1 MAKRSLSEV
10 KVVTIFASVCP
21 YGIIPSSIDK
31 RKPPEPDI
39 RCQMSDGSWVAFEVT
54 ESIDDLIAQRNEE
67 AQSLKNNI
75 KEYLKVS
82 SVKDEILNKYC
93 DAMISI
99 YPYDRIPRK
108 IYRSQKNIDSLL
120 KFLANFP
127 NDTDEVEFN
136 SIGKHKYI
144 IEIDRGNFIG
154 PIFNTD
160 IGGSFN
166 DYIIQTIKIK
176 FFRKTYQTDL
186 PIELLIHYHMQP
198 GPFQWDVDEAI
209 YFIKNN
215 LKKSPFRRAWI
226 FSTKENK
233 ILDRY
238 PII

>member
-1 MAKRSLSEV
+1 MPKRSLSEV

-21 YGIIPSSIDK
+21 YEIISSSIEK

-39 RCQMSDGSWVAFEVT
+39 RCQISDGSWVAFEVT
-54 ESIDDLIAQRNEE
+54 ESIDNLIAQRNEE
-67 AQSLKNNI
+67 AQSLKRNI

-82 SVKDEILNKYC
+82 LLKNELLVKYC
-93 DAMISI
+93 NAMISI
-99 YPYDRIPRK
+99 YPYDRIPNK
-108 IYRSQKNIDSLL
+108 IFRSQKNIDSLL
-120 KFLANFP
+120 KFLANLS
-127 NDTDEVEFN
+127 NDIDEGEFN

-166 DYIIQTIKIK
+166 DYIIQAIDIK
-176 FFRKTYQTDL
+176 FFKKTYQTGL
-186 PIELLIHYHMQP
+186 PIELLVHYHIQP
-198 GPFQWDVDEAI
+198 GPFQWDVNEAI
-209 YFIKNN
+209 DFIKNN
-215 LKKSPFRRAWI
+215 IKKSPFRRAWI

>member
-21 YGIIPSSIDK
+21 YGIIPSSIEK

-39 RCQMSDGSWVAFEVT
+39 MCQISDGSWVTFEVT

-67 AQSLKNNI
+67 AQSLKTNI
-75 KEYLKVS
+75 KEYLNKS
-82 SVKDEILNKYC
+82 SLKNELLVKYC
-93 DAMISI
+93 NAMISI
-99 YPYDRIPRK
+99 YPYDRIPKK
-108 IYRSQKNIDSLL
+108 IFRSQKNIDSLL
-120 KFLANFP
+120 KFLANLP
-127 NDTDEVEFN
+127 NDINEEEFN

-166 DYIIQTIKIK
+166 DYIIQAIDIK
-176 FFRKTYQTDL
+176 FFKKNYRTDL
-186 PIELLIHYHMQP
+186 PIELLVYYHMQP
-198 GPFQWDVDEAI
+198 GPFQWDVNEAI
-209 YFIKNN
+209 DFIKNN

-233 ILDRY
+233 ILDGY